1 MTVSQIS
8 VITGHPMSSVSSVI
22 KRFNLT
28 TYRREYINPIN
39 HSFFDTIDTEYKAY
53 FLGFLIADGT
63 ISNDKGS
70 IGRIGFLIQEEDRYI
85 LDTLKDCINSTNSVY
100 IRKNLQGAKCRKPQ
114 ASLRWTSKHMLNT
127 LMNEYNILPNK
138 TMNIN
143 FIFPIE
149 KIPRSLL
156 GAFVRG
162 FIDGDGSFES
172 HLSTFT
178 PSIIGTSIQWIKQL
192 GDIVS
197 KETGLTYTIYTIKG
211 KTCTH
216 YTLRWSANRDNK
228 FNKISKLYNFL
239 YKDASIYLKRK
250 LNKIEAYL
258 EYRAKQLGV
267 TSPVS
272 VTHRD

>member
-39 HSFFDTIDTEYKAY
+39 HSFFDMIDTEYKAY

-70 IGRIGFLIQEEDRYI
+70 IGRMGFLIQEEDRYI

-100 IRKNLQGAKCRKPQ
+100 IRKNLQGAKCRKSQ

-172 HLSTFT
+172 HLSIFT